1 MTKRVASPCN
11 NHLTLLCQELSEL
24 LRRRAPRSLCGV
36 RLAQLLGQARKVEL
50 AVLPHE
56 DKVQLCGDQVLLD
69 SRYVSDVYD
78 PTNERRRADC
88 ALYFLHELTHLA
100 QGIGQK
106 AMVRRLR
113 GTGGEQTL
121 LHCDLHADH
130 VAAGLLHKL
139 QPQWSVTFLKDC
151 QGQSLSAFPATV
163 RHTKAAQQRKRM
175 RVIAVRADYWARLL
189 GLLPAGHIEDG
200 YLYVEYTQP
209 KGALLLVRSGP
220 PLAVLGEVRLGAAD
234 VAALDRVNNPLDP
247 LPLSAL
253 DDLLIRTLSRLRR
266 PGSAAR

>member
-1 MTKRVASPCN
+1 MTKRVTRPSN
-11 NHLTLLCQELSEL
+11 NKLTTLCQELTAL
-24 LRRRAPRSLCGV
+24 LRRPAPRTVCGV
-36 RLAQLLGQARKVEL
+36 RLLQLLGRARRVTL

-56 DKVQLCGDQVLLD
+56 DKVQLSGEQVLLD
-69 SRYVSDVYD
+69 SRYVGTVYD
-78 PTNERRRADC
+78 PTDERRRADC

-130 VAAGLLHKL
+130 VAAGLLHRL
-139 QPQWSVTFLKDC
+139 QPHWSVPFLKEV
-151 QGQSLSAFPATV
+151 QGQSLCAFPATV

-175 RVIAVRADYWARLL
+175 RVIAVRADYWARRL
-189 GLLPAGHIEDG
+189 GLLAAERIEDG
-200 YLYVEYTQP
+200 YLYVEYTKP

-220 PLAVLGEVRLGAAD
+220 PLAVLGEVRLGVAE
-234 VAALDRVNNPLDP
+234 VAALERVNNPRRP
-247 LPLSAL
+247 LPLSEL
-253 DDLLIRTLSRLRR
+253 DELLIHTLRRLRR
-266 PGSAAR
+266 PHT

>member
-1 MTKRVASPCN
+1 MTKRVTRPSN
-11 NHLTLLCQELSEL
+11 NKLTILCQELTAL
-24 LRRRAPRSLCGV
+24 LRRPAPRTVCGV
-36 RLAQLLGQARKVEL
+36 RLLQLLGRARRVKL

-56 DKVQLCGDQVLLD
+56 DKVQLSGEQVLLD
-69 SRYVSDVYD
+69 SRYVGTVYD
-78 PTNERRRADC
+78 PTDERRRADC

-130 VAAGLLHKL
+130 VAAGLLHRL
-139 QPQWSVTFLKDC
+139 QPHWSVPFLKEV
-151 QGQSLSAFPATV
+151 QGQSLCAFPATV

-175 RVIAVRADYWARLL
+175 RVIAVRADYWARRL
-189 GLLPAGHIEDG
+189 GLLAAERIEDG
-200 YLYVEYTQP
+200 YLYVEYTKP

-220 PLAVLGEVRLGAAD
+220 PLAVLGEVRLGVAE
-234 VAALDRVNNPLDP
+234 VAALGRVNNPRRS
-247 LPLSAL
+247 LPLSQL
-253 DDLLIRTLSRLRR
+253 DELLIHTLRRLRR
-266 PGSAAR
+266 PRT